1 MNYKLEIPYFLEGLE
16 GARNLFTKI
25 ILMDLYKIQEKRGE
39 SEYILLNSNV
49 MCRKFEIDRKTYF
62 NSIKKL
68 NQLGYIERDT
78 MAFINEIIETPKG
91 KFKKKQT
98 KIKVNLNKVIEQFS
112 KNDLKMEEIENEIR
126 DLYLKNNSKI

>member
-1 MNYKLEIPYFLEGLE
+1 MDYKLEIPYFLEGLE

-25 ILMDLYKIQEKRGE
+25 ILMDLYKTQEKRGG
-39 SEYILLNSNV
+39 SEYVLLNSSV
-49 MCRKFEIDRKTYF
+49 MCRKFEVDRKTYF

-78 MAFINEIIETPKG
+78 MAFIDEIIETPKG

-126 DLYLKNNSKI
+126 DLHLKNNSKI